1 MTVPLDATPALELD
15 RRTPVATTVVAAAVV
30 AAGLARNDLVEL
42 EVFGDVRGICRA
54 TSVAALTATGS
65 RAAGCSD
72 LGIFRLVVGLAAI
85 GAVPALA
92 SVASVATLSDGSD
105 VGAHIRRLP
114 RIRACTGGSAA
125 AGHRHELAWPLGVTA
140 DGYCRTGAAT
150 VAPTFRPLLS

>member
-1 MTVPLDATPALELD
+1 MTVPPDATPALELD
-15 RRTPVATTVVAAAVV
+15 RRTPVATTVVAA
-30 AAGLARNDLVEL
+30 GLVRNDLVEL

-54 TSVAALTATGS
+54 TSVAAVTATGS

-85 GAVPALA
+85 GAVSALA
-92 SVASVATLSDGSD
+92 SVASLSDGPD
-105 VGAHIRRLP
+105 VGAHIRRLT